1 MQQARK
7 SLYIL
12 VCILCFALDARADIS
27 LEASLSNLSFPVDQ
41 GAILTITVNGAKD
54 VSSIDFEEISGITF
68 QEFERFTSS
77 SSQLVLGTK
86 GNSSNSTVSHSF
98 RYLIQAQKPGTYTIP
113 PIKVKADS
121 ESAMTKPM
129 SFEVTAD
136 PSRSTPG
143 GTTDHSQHE
152 VAFLRISELGDHYPG
167 EIVPIKIKAYFT
179 QKYRVDRYSLPT
191 LHGDGVV
198 MPPLREKPN
207 QTEERVNGIPYNVLS
222 WDSSL
227 SGIKAGSHP
236 LNFSMEASLLIPQ
249 RRRPVSPFG
258 GGLFNDPDF
267 NDPIFESFF
276 GGAQRKP
283 INVVSP
289 QVGFNVIPLPVAGQ
303 PKDFNGAIGDFTLKV
318 TTDRQELEVG
328 DPLKLTVEISGHGNF
343 DRVEA
348 PSFPDG
354 PDWKTYTP
362 SATFTGD
369 GTGYS
374 GTKVFDQ
381 AVIAKNDGVREIP
394 SLSFSYFDPVKKDY
408 ITRTSAPIAV
418 KLAKSA
424 APPSLPPS
432 TPQSTTAPSPPPST
446 PGKTGGG
453 FGQMAPLSLT
463 MGNFHQGI
471 VPLFMHSWFLG
482 LAALCLLVLLVLFLW
497 RLRRLNLE
505 KHPEKDL
512 RRRKNHIF
520 TSDLNRVKQ
529 AYHSGNSREFL
540 ASART
545 AMQNQMGLSWDMAP
559 TAISL
564 ATLKNR
570 LGEASPLVEIFAA
583 ADAAAYGGYDGTTL
597 SQAKM
602 QEYLQTMERELEV
615 LS

>member
-1 MQQARK
+1 MQQVRK

-12 VCILCFALDARADIS
+12 VCILCFAINAQADIS
-27 LEASLSNLSFPVDQ
+27 LEASLGNLSFPVDQ
-41 GAILTITVNGAKD
+41 GTVLTITVNGASR
-54 VSSIDFEEISGITF
+54 VSTIELPEMAGVSF
-68 QEFERFTSS
+68 QNRGQSSRINIINGTMSS
-77 SSQLVLGTK
+77 SLANT
-86 GNSSNSTVSHSF
+86 
-98 RYLIQAQKPGTYTIP
+98 YLIQAQKPGTYTIP
-113 PIKVKADS
+113 PIKVTAGG
-121 ESAMTKPM
+121 ETAMTKPM

-136 PSRSTPG
+136 ASRSAPG
-143 GTTDHSQHE
+143 GTTDRSQEE
-152 VAFLRISELGDHYPG
+152 VAFIRISELGDHYPG

-179 QKYRVDRYSLPT
+179 QKYRADINSLPT
-191 LHGDGVV
+191 LRGDGVV

-207 QTEERVNGIPYNVLS
+207 QTQEIVNGIPYNVLS

-236 LNFSMEASLLIPQ
+236 LSFGMEASLLIPQ
-249 RRRPVSPFG
+249 RRRQMSPFG
-258 GGLFNDPDF
+258 GGLLDDPDF
-267 NDPIFESFF
+267 HDPIFESFF
-276 GGAQRKP
+276 GSAQRKP

-289 QVGFNVIPLPVAGQ
+289 EVSFSVIPLPVAGQ
-303 PKDFNGAIGDFTLKV
+303 PKDFSGAIGDFTLKV
-318 TTDRQELEVG
+318 TADRQGLEVG
-328 DPLKLTVEISGHGNF
+328 EPLKLRVEISGRGNF

-362 SATFTGD
+362 SATFASD
-369 GTGYS
+369 GAGYS

-381 AVIAKNDGVREIP
+381 AVIAKNDGVQEIP
-394 SLSFSYFDPVKKDY
+394 SLSFSYFNPVKKDY
-408 ITRTSAPIAV
+408 ITRVSAPITV

-424 APPSLPPS
+424 APSPPPPP
-432 TPQSTTAPSPPPST
+432 PQSATAPSPT
-446 PGKTGGG
+446 PTAPAKTGGG

-463 MGNFHQGI
+463 MGNFHQEI
-471 VPLFMHSWFLG
+471 VPLFMRSWFLG
-482 LAALCLLVLLVLFLW
+482 LAALCLLVLLALFLW
-497 RLRRLNLE
+497 RLRQLNLE

-520 TSDLNRVKQ
+520 ASDLNRVKQ
-529 AYHSGNSREFL
+529 AYLSGNSREFL

-570 LGEASPLVEIFAA
+570 LDEGSPLVEIFAA
-583 ADAAAYGGYDGTTL
+583 ADAAAYGGYDGATL

-602 QEYLQTMERELEV
+602 QEYLKAMEIELEV